1 MSGSTLK
8 ESYVQLR
15 PLHEQLKSELEHIL
29 STELGKRKIQYH
41 VVEGRVKEFDSLA
54 RKLSHLDAGD
64 DSNLESISDL
74 CGVRVICLFRS
85 DIQRIGEMLEEL
97 FEIDSKDD
105 KVASIPQEQFGYMS
119 THYLGTFPTSY
130 SGPRYDDIQG
140 LRFEI
145 QVRTIAMH
153 SWATISHYV
162 DYKSS
167 NAIPSELRKDF
178 YALSALFYLA
188 DSQFE
193 TFYKLSQQGREAL
206 VDRAAESADLPT
218 QEINLDS
225 LSALMRRRFPD
236 REQGSPLAASELI
249 DELIGAGFVTIGEI
263 VAELD
268 RSEDAFLKYE
278 ERYPPYHDSLDLA
291 ELIDLRY
298 QSIGVVRGSLLI
310 SNANFRRN
318 HKRRLEAEGIPH
330 LDMSRY
336 EEFESLLQ

>member
-1 MSGSTLK
+1 MPDSTL
-8 ESYVQLR
+8 EQRYRQLR

-29 STELGKRKIQYH
+29 SAELGKRKIQIH
-41 VVEGRVKEFDSLA
+41 AVEGRVKEFDSLA
-54 RKLSHLDAGD
+54 RKLSHLDAGH
-64 DSNLESISDL
+64 DSDLESISDL

-85 DIQRIGEMLEEL
+85 DIQRIGEMLEKL
-97 FEIDSKDD
+97 FEIDSKED
-105 KVASIPQEQFGYMS
+105 KVTSIPQEQFGYMS

-193 TFYKLSQQGREAL
+193 TFYKLSQQGREEL
-206 VDRAAESADLPT
+206 KDRAAKSDDISE

-225 LSALMRRRFPD
+225 LSALMKMRYPE
-236 REQGSPLAASELI
+236 REHGSPTEVSDLV
-249 DELIGAGFVTIGEI
+249 DELVGAGFVTIGEI
-263 VAELD
+263 IDELD
-268 RSEDAFLKYE
+268 RSEDAF
-278 ERYPPYHDSLDLA
+278 
-291 ELIDLRY
+291 
-298 QSIGVVRGSLLI
+298 
-310 SNANFRRN
+310 
-318 HKRRLEAEGIPH
+318 
-330 LDMSRY
+330 SRY
-336 EEFESLLQ
+336 EQKYPPTRMSDEEGLIDTTFMDIGLIRCSLSISNVKYREFYIDTKKTSDKLVKQFKELEQFVLR